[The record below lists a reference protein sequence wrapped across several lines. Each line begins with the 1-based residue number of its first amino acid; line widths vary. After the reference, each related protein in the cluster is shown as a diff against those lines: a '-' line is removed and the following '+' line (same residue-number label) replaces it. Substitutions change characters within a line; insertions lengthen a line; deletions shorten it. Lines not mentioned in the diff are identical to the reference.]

1 MRYISDDG
9 KVFNTEQ
16 ECYKHEQQIKKEE
29 ETERIQKEKL
39 ESERRTLMNQIC
51 QKRKELSELTKIY
64 YGKFGVTM
72 GEYLPF
78 SEFLKILYES

>member
-9 KVFNTEQ
+9 KVFSTEQ
-16 ECYKHEQQIKKEE
+16 ECCEHEQQIKKAEE
-29 ETERIQKEKL
+29 IERIKIEKL
-39 ESERRTLMNQIC
+39 ESERKKLMDQIC
-51 QKRKELSELTKIY
+51 QKRKELSALTKIY

>member
-1 MRYISDDG
+1 MD
-9 KVFNTEQ
+9 
-16 ECYKHEQQIKKEE
+16 
-29 ETERIQKEKL
+29 
-39 ESERRTLMNQIC
+39 QIC

-64 YGKFGVTM
+64 YEKFGVIM